1 MPRTTTAAA
10 AAEQQ
15 CEAGT
20 SEKTTTSSSLDIKA
34 AKKLEAKRLKLEI
47 TRGRKDLDG
56 ILNIKVPNS
65 GADPAWELA
74 PHDDEETRRIVMDY
88 LGLANGF
95 KTLKASDI
103 ILPTGKDFVDLCN
116 KSSV

>member
-1 MPRTTTAAA
+1 MPRTTTAA

-88 LGLANGF
+88 MGLVNGF
-95 KTLKASDI
+95 KTLKASDA